1 MKTKLQKNKLII
13 IFLIV
18 SIILNFALIY
28 FHFINKNCV
37 EVQEVLF
44 TETKKDFNSE
54 KKYYATIDY
63 NKFKKLFKSEKLSTI
78 AVLDNSSNT
87 HDKFIELI
95 NSISYYKS
103 TKIYLL
109 ETSKLSKKNE
119 VSFFEIDERFKEL
132 ETNYIITVSK
142 GKVVSVTTFENT
154 KLNVLIE
161 RIGE

>member
-1 MKTKLQKNKLII
+1 MKTKLHNNKLII
-13 IFLIV
+13 IFLV
-18 SIILNFALIY
+18 FSIIVNFILVYLQLREHNNI
-28 FHFINKNCV
+28 
-37 EVQEVLF
+37 ETQEVLF

-63 NKFKKLFKSEKLSTI
+63 NKFKKIFKSDKLTTI

-95 NSISYYKS
+95 NNVAYYKS

-119 VSFFEIDERFKEL
+119 VAFFEIDDRFKEL
-132 ETNYIITVSK
+132 ETNYIITVNK
-142 GKVVSVTTFENT
+142 GKVISITTFEST
-154 KLNVLIE
+154 KLNVMIE